1 MITLDWLYVL
11 AGLAFA
17 AFAISS
23 AFDKTNRKRF
33 GNAAFW
39 GLLATS
45 FFFGG
50 QLSDLGNGIL
60 VLMLV
65 GLAGFGMLGRGDPP
79 TTSASARELLSVELG
94 NRIFLPALIIPVTAF
109 AGTLLYNYTAFG
121 ESGLFEERWVTLI
134 LLGTGVLVALAVCM
148 AWLKPPVFAP
158 VQEGR
163 RLMDSIG
170 WAAVLPQML
179 AALGAVFAL
188 AGVGQVI
195 GGIAEAVIPE
205 GDVFVAVLIYALG
218 MALFT
223 MVMGNA
229 FAAFPVMAAAVGIP
243 ILVDQYGGSAPVIGA
258 IGMLAGFCGTLM
270 TPMAANFNIVPAALL
285 EMKSQY
291 GVIRMQIATAVPL
304 LACNI
309 LLIYFLAFR

>member
-1 MITLDWLYVL
+1 MITLDWLDAL
-11 AGLAFA
+11 AGGAFTL
-17 AFAISS
+17 FAMLS
-23 AFDKTNRKRF
+23 ALDRTNGKRF

-39 GLLATS
+39 GLLAVS
-45 FFFGG
+45 FFLGG
-50 QLSDLGNGIL
+50 SLGDFGNGIL
-60 VLMLV
+60 VLLLV
-65 GLAGFGMLGRGDPP
+65 ALAGFGMLGRGDPP
-79 TTSASARELLSVELG
+79 TTTIEERFGLSERLG
-94 NRIFLPALIIPVTAF
+94 NRLFLPALIIPVTAF
-109 AGTLLYNYTAFG
+109 AGTILYNFTPLG
-121 ESGLFEERWVTLI
+121 ESGLFEARWVTLI
-134 LLGTGVLVALAVCM
+134 LLGIGVLAALVVCM
-148 AWLKPPVFAP
+148 IWLKPPVLAP
-158 VQEGR
+158 MEEGR

-188 AGVGQVI
+188 AGVGEVI
-195 GGIAEAVIPE
+195 GEIARGVIPE
-205 GDVFVAVLIYALG
+205 GSIFLTVLVYALG

-229 FAAFPVMAAAVGIP
+229 FAAFPVMAAAIGIP
-243 ILVDQYGGSAPVIGA
+243 ILVQDYGGYAPVIGA

-285 EMKSQY
+285 ELKNQN